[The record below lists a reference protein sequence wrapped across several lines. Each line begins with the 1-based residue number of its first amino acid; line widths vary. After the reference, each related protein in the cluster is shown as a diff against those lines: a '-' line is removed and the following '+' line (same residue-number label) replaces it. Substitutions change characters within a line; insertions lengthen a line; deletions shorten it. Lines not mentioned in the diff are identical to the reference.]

1 MRVYLADL
9 AHTYSVPDRALTIPL
24 NIGCIKAYAVQELGP
39 EVDIRLFKHPEKLLA
54 TVHNAPPDVL
64 GLSNYGWNEQLNLH
78 LGRYLRG
85 KYPDML
91 MVAGGPNI
99 DPNPEAITA
108 FIQRHDY
115 LDFII
120 EGGGEEAFCELLQWW
135 RDGSRDIDGLP
146 QNLHFL
152 EEGTHRSTPLRKLEK
167 SITNIPSPYLNG
179 YLDEFLE
186 MGMTP
191 MFETNRG
198 CPFHCTFCVWG
209 VDTFD
214 LVRRMDEDTA
224 MREIEYVGERSVAT
238 KWIFCDANFGILK
251 RDVDIAR
258 AIKAVNEKKGLPRTC
273 QLWTAKNVTQRN
285 LEIGEILGDIISP
298 VMAVQSLAD
307 EVLKHIKR
315 SNISTDTY
323 VQFQQAFHRMG
334 SRTYSDLIVPLPR
347 ETLDS
352 HLQALHMLTDFGV
365 DAIGCQNVRLLAGAE
380 LNLPETREKYEF
392 KTRYRLIHGDAGIY
406 SSPDGTVIK
415 CFEFEE
421 SVRSTTT
428 MSEEDL
434 FFLRKL
440 HFLVDFCWNI
450 EVYKPLL
457 CSLQAYGVNPIDMLG
472 ELVVGPGDEAAPGV
486 GTTGKL
492 REFWERFDQSSQEEW
507 FDSESDILAY
517 FSGDE
522 AFERLIN
529 QEEEDDKLHILY
541 SFVLLGEYK
550 DAFDDAM
557 ISLSRGKTGLPV
569 ELMDRIG
576 AMTLNCFPSLSV
588 DHIAGAVELP
598 SNYREIT
605 KWSKPDFQ
613 PSGETVR
620 LTFERPEARNQ
631 IQDCLDS
638 SKTYTLSKL
647 FDVSGLS
654 IRSLKFTV
662 NESA

>member
-1 MRVYLADL
+1 MRIYLADL
-9 AHTYSVPDRALTIPL
+9 AHTYSLPDSALTVPL
-24 NIGCIKAYAVQELGP
+24 NIGYIKAYTVQELDP
-39 EVDIRLFKHPEKLLA
+39 EVDIRLFKHPENLLA
-54 TVHNAPPDVL
+54 AVHDAPPDVV
-64 GLSNYGWNEQLNLH
+64 GLSNYGWNEQINLH

-99 DPNPEAITA
+99 DPDPEPITT
-108 FIQRHDY
+108 FIKCHDY

-120 EGGGEEAFCELLQWW
+120 EGGGEEAFCELLQWQ
-135 RDGSRDIDGLP
+135 RDGSHNTSELP

-152 EEGTHRSTPLRKLEK
+152 EEGTLRSTPRRKLEK
-167 SITNIPSPYLNG
+167 IITNIPSPYLNG

-186 MGMTP
+186 MGMIP

-209 VDTFD
+209 VASLD

-224 MREIEYVGERSVAT
+224 MREIEYVGEKSTAT

-251 RDVDIAR
+251 RDVDLAR
-258 AIKAVNEKKGLPRTC
+258 TIKKVNEKRGRPLTC
-273 QLWTAKNVTQRN
+273 QLWTAKNVTERN
-285 LEIGEILGDIISP
+285 LEIGEILGDMISP

-307 EVLKHIKR
+307 EVLEHIKR

-347 ETLDS
+347 ETLES
-352 HLQALHMLTDFGV
+352 HLQALRMLVDFGV
-365 DAIGCQNVRLLAGAE
+365 DVIQSHNVRLLSGAE
-380 LNLPETREKYEF
+380 LNLPETRKEYEF

-406 SSPDGTVIK
+406 RSPNGDAIK

-440 HFLVDFCWNI
+440 HFLVDFCWNT

-457 CSLQAYGVNPIDMLG
+457 CSLQAYGVNPVDILNK
-472 ELVVGPGDEAAPGV
+472 LIVGPGDETALEEKTAAR
-486 GTTGKL
+486 L
-492 REFWERFDQSSQEEW
+492 REFWKRFDRFSHDEW
-507 FDSESDILAY
+507 FESEADILTH
-517 FSGDE
+517 FSDDA
-522 AFERLIN
+522 AFESLIN
-529 QEEEDDKLHILY
+529 QEFDKLNILY
-541 SFVLLGEYK
+541 AFVLLREYK
-550 DAFDDAM
+550 DAFDNAL
-557 ISLSRGKTGLPV
+557 ISLARGKTGLPE

-576 AMTLNCFPSLSV
+576 AMTLNSFPPLSV
-588 DHIAGAVELP
+588 DHIAEAVELP
-598 SNYREIT
+598 SNYQDLT

-613 PSGETVR
+613 PAGETVR
-620 LTFERPEARNQ
+620 LTFERPAARNQ
-631 IQDCLDS
+631 IQDYLNS
-638 SKTYTLSKL
+638 SKKYALSKL

-654 IRSLKFTV
+654 IRALKFTV
-662 NESA
+662 TESR

>member
-1 MRVYLADL
+1 ME
-9 AHTYSVPDRALTIPL
+9 
-24 NIGCIKAYAVQELGP
+24 QLGS
-39 EVDIRLFKHPEKLLA
+39 EAEIQLFKHPEKLLA
-54 TVHNAPPDVL
+54 AVHDAPPDVL

-99 DPNPEAITA
+99 DPDPEAITA

-115 LDFII
+115 LNFII
-120 EGGGEEAFCELLQWW
+120 EGSGEEAFCELLQWW
-135 RDGSRDIDGLP
+135 RDGDRDIDGLP

-152 EEGTHRSTPLRKLEK
+152 EEGTLRSTPLRKLEK
-167 SITNIPSPYLNG
+167 IITNIPSPYLNG

-198 CPFHCTFCVWG
+198 CPFHCTFCFWG
-209 VDTFD
+209 VASLD
-214 LVRRMDEDTA
+214 LVRRMDEDTV
-224 MREIEYVGERSVAT
+224 MREIEYVGEKSIAT
-238 KWIFCDANFGILK
+238 NWIFCDANFGILK

-258 AIKAVNEKKGLPRTC
+258 AIKTINEKKELPLTC
-273 QLWTAKNVTQRN
+273 QLWTAKNATKRN
-285 LEIGEILGDIISP
+285 LEIGKILGDMISP
-298 VMAVQSLAD
+298 VMAVQSLTD
-307 EVLKHIKR
+307 EVLEHVKR

-323 VQFQQAFHRMG
+323 VQFQQLFHRMG

-347 ETLDS
+347 ETLES
-352 HLQALHMLTDFGV
+352 HLQALRTLTDFGV
-365 DAIGCQNVRLLAGAE
+365 NMIQSHNVRLLSGTE
-380 LNLPETREKYEF
+380 LNLPKTRREYEF
-392 KTRYRLIHGDAGIY
+392 QTRFRLIHGDAGIY

-440 HFLVDFCWNI
+440 HFMVDFCWNI

-472 ELVVGPGDEAAPGV
+472 ELVVGPGDEAAFEEE
-486 GTTGKL
+486 TAGKL
-492 REFWERFDQSSQEEW
+492 REFWGRFDQSSQKEW

-529 QEEEDDKLHILY
+529 QEYDKLNILY
-541 SFVLLGEYK
+541 AFVLLREYK

-557 ISLSRGKTGLPV
+557 MSLARGKSGLPV

-576 AMTLNCFPSLSV
+576 AMTLNRFPSLSV
-588 DHIAGAVELP
+588 DHIAGAVVLP

-620 LTFERPEARNQ
+620 LTFERPAARNQ
-631 IQDCLDS
+631 IQDYLDS
-638 SKTYTLSKL
+638 SKKYTLSKL
-647 FDVSGLS
+647 SDMSGFT

-662 NESA
+662 NEGA

>member
-9 AHTYSVPDRALTIPL
+9 THTYSLPDSALTVPL
-24 NIGCIKAYAVQELGP
+24 NIGYIKVHAVQEMGP
-39 EVDIRLFKHPEKLLA
+39 EVEIRLFKHPEKLLA
-54 TVHNAPPDVL
+54 AVHDAPPDVL
-64 GLSNYGWNEQLNLH
+64 GLSNYGWNEQINLH
-78 LGRYLRG
+78 LGRCLRE
-85 KYPDML
+85 KHPHML

-99 DPNPEAITA
+99 DPDPGRITA

-120 EGGGEEAFCELLQWW
+120 EGSGEEAFCELLQWW
-135 RDGSRDIDGLP
+135 RDGSRDIGDLP

-152 EEGTHRSTPLRKLEK
+152 EEGSLHSTPGRKLEK
-167 SITNIPSPYLNG
+167 IISNIPSPYLNG
-179 YLDEFLE
+179 DLDEFLE
-186 MGMTP
+186 MGMIP

-209 VDTFD
+209 VASLD

-224 MREIEYVGERSVAT
+224 MREIEYVGERSAAT

-285 LEIGEILGDIISP
+285 LEIGEILGDMISP
-298 VMAVQSLAD
+298 VMAVQSLAN
-307 EVLKHIKR
+307 EVLERIKR

-347 ETLDS
+347 ETLES
-352 HLQALHMLTDFGV
+352 HLQALRMLTDFGV
-365 DAIGCQNVRLLAGAE
+365 DAIQSHNVRLLAGAE
-380 LNLPETREKYEF
+380 LNLPETRKEYEF

-406 SSPDGTVIK
+406 RSPDGGAIK

-440 HFLVDFCWNI
+440 HFLVDFCWNT

-457 CSLQAYGVNPIDMLG
+457 CSLQAYGVNPVDILG
-472 ELVVGPGDEAAPGV
+472 ELIVGPGDETAFEEETAGN
-486 GTTGKL
+486 L
-492 REFWERFDQSSQEEW
+492 REFWERFDKSSQEEW
-507 FDSESDILAY
+507 FDSEADILAH
-517 FSGDE
+517 FSDDK
-522 AFERLIN
+522 AFERLTN
-529 QEEEDDKLHILY
+529 QVYDKLIILY
-541 SFVLLGEYK
+541 AFVLLREYK
-550 DAFDDAM
+550 DAFDDALV
-557 ISLSRGKTGLPV
+557 SLARGKTDLPV

-588 DHIAGAVELP
+588 DHITGEVELP
-598 SNYREIT
+598 SNYRELT
-605 KWSKPDFQ
+605 RWSKPDFQ
-613 PSGETVR
+613 PARETVR
-620 LTFERPEARNQ
+620 LTFERPATRNQ
-631 IQDCLDS
+631 IQNYLDS
-638 SKTYTLSKL
+638 PKKYALSKL
-647 FDVSGLS
+647 FNVSGLS